1 MSKEFICTNS
11 GNPVVINCASMK
23 DVQKL
28 KQVIFSEIKKSP
40 IGIKLVGGDKTLFE
54 KDIDFTGV
62 IDFIKDTLIGIDTSE
77 EFLDAIFECL
87 KVCTYKKVYKIDMAL
102 FDNEA
107 VPEARADYY
116 EILYACIEENLRPF
130 FQSLISTW
138 KTHIKE
144 GKLLQSLNIM

>member
-1 MSKEFICTNS
+1 MKEFVCTNS
-11 GNPVVINCASMK
+11 GNSVVINCACMK
-23 DVQKL
+23 DVQRL
-28 KQVIFSEIKKSP
+28 KQVIFNEVKKSP

-77 EFLDAIFECL
+77 EFLDAVFECL

-107 VPEARADYY
+107 VPEARQDYY
-116 EILYACIEENLRPF
+116 EILFACVEENLRPF
-130 FQSLISTW
+130 LQSLISTW

-144 GKLLQSLNIM
+144 GNLLQSFAIM

>member
-1 MSKEFICTNS
+1 MKEFVCTNS
-11 GNPVVINCASMK
+11 GNQVVINCACMK
-23 DVQKL
+23 DVQRL
-28 KQVIFSEIKKSP
+28 KQVIFNEVKKSP

-77 EFLDAIFECL
+77 EFLDAVFECL

-107 VPEARADYY
+107 VPEARQDYY
-116 EILYACIEENLRPF
+116 EILFACVEENLRPF
-130 FQSLISTW
+130 LQSLISTW
-138 KTHIKE
+138 KTHIKD
-144 GKLLQSLNIM
+144 GNLLQSFAIM